1 MNVIKI
7 NVVEIVNSIIDAFVT
22 RFNIQPV
29 WLPLAV
35 SARCVCVCV
44 CVHACVCVLRV
55 CVLRLH
61 ATASPRF
68 TNSWQLVYCLCLLL
82 MMSMPPL

>member
-44 CVHACVCVLRV
+44 CVHACVCV
-55 CVLRLH
+55 C
-61 ATASPRF
+61 
-68 TNSWQLVYCLCLLL
+68 VYCVFVCYGSMQRPVLDSLTLGSLCIVCA
-82 MMSMPPL
+82 SY